1 MANNRVTISTTRTIK
16 FIKSGFRR
24 DYDKLNEMIFE
35 WYYGLEGEGRLCL
48 AISRKAP
55 RLLEWCQQT
64 FSHGNSPL
72 HVVSELALPFVDMS
86 NYHTCTV
93 VDEAIYNGTTFSKVL
108 SIANCMGNSEY
119 TIEAKPLVLT
129 SDALENVSIMQKLV
143 PTRKIE
149 KRDTHFF
156 IDAIISKF
164 LTLGKSYDIEHPIFY
179 IDLRDDIDE
188 DKMKTILEKFTVIEL
203 EKRNL
208 GKDETYYY
216 VTKTYS
222 REEKKDYYSYTYLT
236 DYLYKTL
243 PADVWP
249 EFAKLR
255 FFKKGNRLSI
265 VSMSPYVISDDYL
278 NKVDTKFDRYLDR
291 VWRYIKACSE
301 KTNVGFV
308 DEEYLYQKKKSLI
321 VMVNYLLSFTQFL
334 SIKDSLVQALLGENL
349 SLLRV
354 EEPDLIYLLGETV
367 GKQVAVM
374 LNEILVYHSNDGVVT
389 YPVGHID
396 GAVIPQNYAD
406 GYRFWMNIDNL
417 DKRAITL
424 SQMVSNQFSAMHW
437 YVELPSRSFDKKFNR
452 LRFGESYYSLYKRY
466 QGYFK
471 PGTETIRLVNQAIDS
486 RIDRGSIVPNYVRHE
501 TDTSAYWS
509 RVFRSGE
516 NEDYDKDQ
524 LLRTMVHI
532 FQTYCDKR
540 GGNIMHKAEMQLIL
554 GLLVI
559 IGEYTKDGNHV
570 IFGRKLSAEY
580 NHGYKFLASL
590 EDSEEDLIDF
600 TINNK
605 VFMLE
610 DDEFLRLTDTTY
622 AHELTLGVGMSNA
635 DEEVLDSYIEFVDQ
649 LRVANYGLSELREVL
664 NYLMYSTTRME
675 ESIHCFYSNLREL
688 VNSEKAFDFDEMDA
702 EFRTLYMR
710 MPEPYLSIN
719 RSPDLSLSIYE
730 SVRKVM
736 QPINDKLKDQN
747 LFDKLITAYYILNVW
762 SVVNFEGLSS
772 RFPLDRIEEQSYYLS
787 EKDKKFSDGINAFE
801 WIKENDS
808 YAKLSH
814 LPKGELKGRLLELLS
829 MIQ

>member
-1 MANNRVTISTTRTIK
+1 M
-16 FIKSGFRR
+16 
-24 DYDKLNEMIFE
+24 
-35 WYYGLEGEGRLCL
+35 
-48 AISRKAP
+48 
-55 RLLEWCQQT
+55 
-64 FSHGNSPL
+64 
-72 HVVSELALPFVDMS
+72 
-86 NYHTCTV
+86 
-93 VDEAIYNGTTFSKVL
+93 
-108 SIANCMGNSEY
+108 
-119 TIEAKPLVLT
+119 
-129 SDALENVSIMQKLV
+129 
-143 PTRKIE
+143 
-149 KRDTHFF
+149 
-156 IDAIISKF
+156 
-164 LTLGKSYDIEHPIFY
+164 
-179 IDLRDDIDE
+179 
-188 DKMKTILEKFTVIEL
+188 
-203 EKRNL
+203 
-208 GKDETYYY
+208 
-216 VTKTYS
+216 
-222 REEKKDYYSYTYLT
+222 
-236 DYLYKTL
+236 
-243 PADVWP
+243 
-249 EFAKLR
+249 
-255 FFKKGNRLSI
+255 
-265 VSMSPYVISDDYL
+265 
-278 NKVDTKFDRYLDR
+278 
-291 VWRYIKACSE
+291 
-301 KTNVGFV
+301 
-308 DEEYLYQKKKSLI
+308 
-321 VMVNYLLSFTQFL
+321 
-334 SIKDSLVQALLGENL
+334 
-349 SLLRV
+349 
-354 EEPDLIYLLGETV
+354 
-367 GKQVAVM
+367 
-374 LNEILVYHSNDGVVT
+374 
-389 YPVGHID
+389 
-396 GAVIPQNYAD
+396 
-406 GYRFWMNIDNL
+406 
-417 DKRAITL
+417 
-424 SQMVSNQFSAMHW
+424 
-437 YVELPSRSFDKKFNR
+437 
-452 LRFGESYYSLYKRY
+452 
-466 QGYFK
+466 
-471 PGTETIRLVNQAIDS
+471 
-486 RIDRGSIVPNYVRHE
+486 PNYVRHE

-736 QPINDKLKDQN
+736 QPISDKLKDQN

-762 SVVNFEGLSS
+762 SVVNFISDLST
-772 RFPLDRIEEQSYYLS
+772 
-787 EKDKKFSDGINAFE
+787 
-801 WIKENDS
+801 
-808 YAKLSH
+808 
-814 LPKGELKGRLLELLS
+814 
-829 MIQ
+829 